1 MKYIHK
7 AQVLLSEE
15 EFLALKKSSRETGKK
30 ISALIR
36 EAVDKVYVQGRKNR
50 QIRQA
55 VDSFLT
61 LAPVDI
67 PKKETHQEDSAEE

>member
-1 MKYIHK
+1 MKYVHK

-15 EFLALKKSSRETGKK
+15 EFLTLKKTSGETGKK

-36 EAVDKVYVQGRKNR
+36 EAVEKVYVQGLKHR
-50 QIRQA
+50 QIQQA

-67 PKKETHQEDSAEE
+67 PEKQTRREDSAEG